1 MMTTARGGG
10 PAVTVG
16 ARGRDVVSRAPRAM
30 RGARTSVGG
39 SFAPSGARAGARV
52 PPPARKRGE
61 GEGDGVSGALEGV
74 EELLEAIFGFL
85 GVSREK
91 CIYKIHKKAFQFL
104 IKKIDDSNEVRT
116 PRVVEWSSSQWTCR
130 VPAGSG
136 GAYYQ
141 QLFSEWWE
149 FPMPLTR
156 LIRPCHPKN
165 LSVNHL

>member
-1 MMTTARGGG
+1 MVNKKYLLCQSTKETPGFEPGTIRSAVERSTT
-10 PAVTVG
+10 
-16 ARGRDVVSRAPRAM
+16 
-30 RGARTSVGG
+30 
-39 SFAPSGARAGARV
+39 
-52 PPPARKRGE
+52 
-61 GEGDGVSGALEGV
+61 
-74 EELLEAIFGFL
+74 ELYL
-85 GVSREK
+85 
-91 CIYKIHKKAFQFL
+91 Q
-104 IKKIDDSNEVRT
+104 KKIYDSNEVRT

-165 LSVNHL
+165 LSVNHLYPIEFKPIWVTSASINCHTIFTPATEG